1 MSSYRLSHEDGYV
14 TGQAFRKPLV
24 ASWEPNFRPA
34 VPTTFFCL
42 AWIFV
47 LCLTLP
53 SRSPTWRLI
62 RLASFPAI
70 ASISLQLT
78 FNRTYTLGNPL
89 RDLAMPTITWTIVC
103 KAVEICLVCSKGGPR
118 QIRPFLPKS
127 KFPVS
132 KMDPSEYAQYEW
144 KEIEFP
150 QLFSWARLMYGLDT
164 LGLRRVGTSPIL
176 PKQGRALEWSKRG
189 LNEWSRYLKVNK
201 CKPEDIPAHSPVR
214 RFGQPEMPFLAA
226 ALQLLFMRFSFQ
238 WLYALAAATS
248 EMISVLGFYI
258 PVGSPQSRKL
268 WYSILPSTFTSKQ
281 FTLLGVPTSAFDL
294 PLLTRL
300 GMVLSVG
307 GAVCLL
313 GAVAEGTMLL
323 FWNPKPATSFLSTF
337 NRPVTSPGLAHLWAR
352 SWHAASQRDYLNIA
366 SFMPFSRYEPLQL
379 LYVFFW
385 SGVQHS
391 WMFSRLR
398 TSPTAK
404 ITLLTV
410 LTGMLDQGMI
420 TFFIS
425 QGVGIWIE
433 KAALDAIPAAW
444 KKQRFLIGLARRLW
458 MFTVLVFPG
467 MLFLDSLLRCQLM
480 TKDILDGFGLRA
492 LGLMVQ
498 GKKY

>member
-1 MSSYRLSHEDGYV
+1 MSSHRLSHEDGYPPQRL
-14 TGQAFRKPLV
+14 TGIARRNIDDGV
-24 ASWEPNFRPA
+24 
-34 VPTTFFCL
+34 
-42 AWIFV
+42 
-47 LCLTLP
+47 
-53 SRSPTWRLI
+53 SRGTYT
-62 RLASFPAI
+62 
-70 ASISLQLT
+70 SISLQLT

-89 RDLAMPTITWTIVC
+89 RDLAMPTITWTI
-103 KAVEICLVCSKGGPR
+103 
-118 QIRPFLPKS
+118 
-127 KFPVS
+127 
-132 KMDPSEYAQYEW
+132 MDPSEYAQYEW

-150 QLFSWARLMYGLDT
+150 QLFSWARLIYGLDT

-201 CKPEDIPAHSPVR
+201 CKPEDIPAHSPLR

-258 PVGSPQSRKL
+258 PVGKR
-268 WYSILPSTFTSKQ
+268 

-323 FWNPKPATSFLSTF
+323 FWKPKPATSFLSTF
-337 NRPVTSPGLAHLWAR
+337 NRPVTSPGLARLWAR
-352 SWHAASQRDYLNIA
+352 SWHAASQRDYLNMA
-366 SFMPFSRYEPLQL
+366 SSMPFSRYEPLQL

-433 KAALDAIPAAW
+433 KAALDAMPAAW

-458 MFTVLVFPG
+458 MFTVLVLRG

>member
-1 MSSYRLSHEDGYV
+1 
-14 TGQAFRKPLV
+14 
-24 ASWEPNFRPA
+24 
-34 VPTTFFCL
+34 
-42 AWIFV
+42 
-47 LCLTLP
+47 
-53 SRSPTWRLI
+53 
-62 RLASFPAI
+62 
-70 ASISLQLT
+70 
-78 FNRTYTLGNPL
+78 
-89 RDLAMPTITWTIVC
+89 
-103 KAVEICLVCSKGGPR
+103 
-118 QIRPFLPKS
+118 
-127 KFPVS
+127 
-132 KMDPSEYAQYEW
+132 MDPSEYAQYEW

-150 QLFSWARLMYGLDT
+150 QLFSWARLIYGLDT

-176 PKQGRALEWSKRG
+176 PKQGRALEWLKRG

-201 CKPEDIPAHSPVR
+201 CKPEDIPAHSPLR

-238 WLYALAAATS
+238 WLYALAAAIS

-258 PVGSPQSRKL
+258 PVGSPQSRNCG
-268 WYSILPSTFTSKQ
+268 IRFFHQ
-281 FTLLGVPTSAFDL
+281 
-294 PLLTRL
+294 PLQASDSL
-300 GMVLSVG
+300 
-307 GAVCLL
+307 C
-313 GAVAEGTMLL
+313 
-323 FWNPKPATSFLSTF
+323 WPATSFLSTF
-337 NRPVTSPGLAHLWAR
+337 NRPVTSPGLARLWAR
-352 SWHAASQRDYLNIA
+352 SWHAASQRDYLNMA

-385 SGVQHS
+385 SGAQHS

-433 KAALDAIPAAW
+433 KAALDAMPAAW
-444 KKQRFLIGLARRLW
+444 KKQRFLIGLARRFW
-458 MFTVLVFPG
+458 MFTALVLPG

>member
-1 MSSYRLSHEDGYV
+1 MVEAWAQRVVALPQSQQVQTRGYTSSFAIKTIRTARDAIPCCCATAALH
-14 TGQAFRKPLV
+14 AL
-24 ASWEPNFRPA
+24 
-34 VPTTFFCL
+34 L
-42 AWIFV
+42 
-47 LCLTLP
+47 LP
-53 SRSPTWRLI
+53 MALRSRSC
-62 RLASFPAI
+62 
-70 ASISLQLT
+70 
-78 FNRTYTLGNPL
+78 NL
-89 RDLAMPTITWTIVC
+89 RDDQ
-103 KAVEICLVCSKGGPR
+103 R
-118 QIRPFLPKS
+118 
-127 KFPVS
+127 
-132 KMDPSEYAQYEW
+132 
-144 KEIEFP
+144 
-150 QLFSWARLMYGLDT
+150 
-164 LGLRRVGTSPIL
+164 LGLLHPSWVAPIS
-176 PKQGRALEWSKRG
+176 Q
-189 LNEWSRYLKVNK
+189 
-201 CKPEDIPAHSPVR
+201 
-214 RFGQPEMPFLAA
+214 
-226 ALQLLFMRFSFQ
+226 
-238 WLYALAAATS
+238 
-248 EMISVLGFYI
+248 
-258 PVGSPQSRKL
+258 L
-268 WYSILPSTFTSKQ
+268 WYSILPSTFTSKR

-323 FWNPKPATSFLSTF
+323 FWKPKPATSFLSTF
-337 NRPVTSPGLAHLWAR
+337 NRPVTSPGLARLWAR
-352 SWHAASQRDYLNIA
+352 SWHAASQRDYLNMA
-366 SFMPFSRYEPLQL
+366 SLMPFSRYEPLQL

-433 KAALDAIPAAW
+433 KAALDAMPAAW

-458 MFTVLVFPG
+458 MFTVLVLPG